1 LRITTAALFERN
13 TVLIFNDDGLLQQRQ
28 LKTGINNLSYT
39 EVLDG
44 FIAGEQLVISIE
56 REGVE
61 DECRFS
67 GMLS

>member
-1 LRITTAALFERN
+1 MRITTAALFERN